1 MQLFAKLSATTLF
14 LQELVSC
21 PRQVG
26 AILPSSQNLAKAMAR
41 WLPLDGSSYTLELG
55 PGTGAVTEA
64 LLERGLRQDRLIAI
78 EQSPKMAD
86 LLRTRFPKAN
96 IITGDAFQLDAML
109 KHHVQPGSRIDT
121 VVSSLPLLN
130 FGPAIAD
137 DFAKKIQALLPEG
150 GKLIQYCYHLMNQ
163 RSKLDDHFR
172 RVASHWVWLN
182 LPPARVSVYQK

>member
-1 MQLFAKLSATTLF
+1 MQLLAKLSATTLF
-14 LQELVSC
+14 LQELVNR

-26 AILPSSQNLAKAMAR
+26 AILPSSQNLAQAMAR
-41 WLPLDGSSYTLELG
+41 WLHHEPNSYALELG
-55 PGTGAVTEA
+55 PGTGSVTEA
-64 LLERGLRQDRLIAI
+64 LFARGLRQDRLIAI

-86 LLRTRFPKAN
+86 LLRNRFPSAN
-96 IITGDAFQLDAML
+96 IITGDAFQVDTLL
-109 KHHVQPGSRIDT
+109 KQHVRPGTRISS

-130 FGPAIAD
+130 FGPVIAD
-137 DFAKKIQALLPEG
+137 DFGKKIRALLPDG
-150 GKLIQYCYHLMNQ
+150 GKLIQYCYHLLNK